1 MVSCIAATA
10 MVPQN
15 ARRTFENDQAPID
28 ERHGHPHDHK
38 LNRVWKT

>member
-1 MVSCIAATA
+1 